1 MAKEQRPQKPL
12 ISKEEFV
19 KQLEYIRIT
28 RERFNNLSE
37 ALEAL
42 APEYR
47 CDFFPNDD
55 FEAHIVDL
63 LNVLMFED
71 PHDSLIAYFLYEL
84 DFGVWSEDGEP
95 GKIQITTEDGEG
107 NGEGRTY
114 DISTPAKLYDTLV
127 DINFT
132 KYNNSVGRHFEE
144 RDFTDT
150 LDDDEEE

>member
-55 FEAHIVDL
+55 FEDHIVDL
-63 LNVLMFED
+63 LNTLMFEE

-84 DFGVWSEDGEP
+84 DFGVWPEDGEP
-95 GKIQITTEDGEG
+95 GKITVGYLEE
-107 NGEGRTY
+107 ECVREY
-114 DISTPAKLYDTLV
+114 DISTPAKLYDALV

-132 KYNNSVGRHFEE
+132 KYNTEVERHFEE
-144 RDFTDT
+144 KDFTDT
-150 LDDDEEE
+150 IEDDEEE

>member
-1 MAKEQRPQKPL
+1 MAKEQRPLKPL

-28 RERFNNLSE
+28 RERFNNLSK

-42 APEYR
+42 APDYR

-55 FEAHIVDL
+55 FEIHIVDL

-71 PHDSLIAYFLYEL
+71 PKDSLIDYFIYEL
-84 DFGVWSEDGEP
+84 DFGFWNKDGEP
-95 GKIQITTEDGEG
+95 GKITIGDPEE
-107 NGEGRTY
+107 ECVREY
-114 DISTPAKLYDTLV
+114 DISTPAKLYDALV

-132 KYNNSVGRHFEE
+132 RYHSSVKRQFEE
-144 RDFTDT
+144 RDFTDSIGE
-150 LDDDEEE
+150 DDEEE